1 MYVQFTSRVPLFKG
15 YNVSLA
21 DLHNLSGMTSAYQIV
36 TDLPSVKKQF
46 LSLLSDEIFYYNYN
60 FLSDKNLKSELEFFL
75 MVTLTKNSE

>member
-1 MYVQFTSRVPLFKG
+1 
-15 YNVSLA
+15 
-21 DLHNLSGMTSAYQIV
+21 MTSAYQIV

-46 LSLLSDEIFYYNYN
+46 LSLLSDKIFYYNYN